1 MMMMMMIIII
11 IINNDDNNNNKEKKE
26 NKYIYLKL
34 ESWNT
39 GHLFKRSLRIT
50 ICCHVC
56 AWFNKLLN
64 RWIQDSGVFRS
75 VSCKFIGG
83 CGHAEAMVA

>member
-1 MMMMMMIIII
+1 MLALVFY
-11 IINNDDNNNNKEKKE
+11 NNNNNNNNKGGKKEKKE

-34 ESWNT
+34 ESWNI

-75 VSCKFIGG
+75 ISCKFIGG